1 MPRPR
6 LPVRVRAAAAAALAA
21 TLCLGGG
28 ALWLRHV
35 IYADSVAGSIA
46 TARSRALAIASTYDT
61 PAARINADGGALA
74 NGPVD
79 CDVESDPAHCRYDKW
94 YEFPYYG
101 MGINFAVVDPR
112 GKVLLAQNQLAYYV
126 RESGLTFPTSPPP
139 PSMGDERFG
148 HVDVLLRPARSGA
161 QGQHDGREVT
171 LVTYNVSP
179 SGSESKDIKATVY
192 MLISPLDAETAVAPV
207 DHWLRRGLPA
217 AVLFVAVVAWWAAGR
232 ALRPV
237 ERMRAELARITAADM
252 SRRVPQPRTGD
263 EIARLALTMNATLD
277 RLADAAERQR
287 RFVADA
293 AHELRSPLAGLRN
306 TVEVAAAHGGA
317 VDPKVLGT
325 GIERLQRLTDDLLL
339 LARLERTAPATGKP
353 VDLAAIAEELVGER
367 RYRVPPD
374 ERFIVVA
381 PEPALVTGREEELAT
396 MLRNLLDNASR
407 YARDRVI
414 LSVAKP
420 EPGLVRVEVRDDGPG
435 IPAAERERVFERF
448 ARVGE
453 ARDRGHGGAGLG
465 LAIARD
471 IAVRHDGR
479 LHVADSADGACFVAE
494 LPESPST

>member
-1 MPRPR
+1 MPRPQ

-21 TLCLGGG
+21 ALCLGGG

-35 IYADSVAGSIA
+35 IYADSVAGSTA
-46 TARSRALAIASTYDT
+46 TARSQALAIASTYDT

-74 NGPVD
+74 NGPV
-79 CDVESDPAHCRYDKW
+79 CRHPEDPDSAQCRYDKW
-94 YEFPYYG
+94 YEFPYFG
-101 MGINFAVVDPR
+101 MGISFAVVDNH
-112 GKVLLAQNQLAYYV
+112 GTVLLAQNQLAYYV
-126 RESGLTFPTSPPP
+126 RESGLTFPASPPP
-139 PSMGDERFG
+139 PDVGTDSFG
-148 HVDVLLRPARSGA
+148 HIDVLLRPARSGA

-171 LVTYNVSP
+171 LVTYNFSP
-179 SGSESKDIKATVY
+179 SGPESTDIKATVY
-192 MLISPLDAETAVAPV
+192 MLVSPIDAETAVAPV

-217 AVLFVAVVAWWAAGR
+217 AVLFVAAVAWWAAGR

-252 SRRVPQPRTGD
+252 SSRVPQPRTGD
-263 EIARLALTMNATLD
+263 EIARLAATMNATLD

-306 TVEVAAAHGGA
+306 TIEVAATHGRDL
-317 VDPKVLGT
+317 DPQVLRT
-325 GIERLQRLTDDLLL
+325 STERLQLLTEDLLL

-374 ERFIVVA
+374 ERFVVVA
-381 PEPALVTGREEELAT
+381 GEPALVTGREEELAR

-407 YARDRVI
+407 YARDRV
-414 LSVAKP
+414 LVSVAIP
-420 EPGLVRVEVRDDGPG
+420 EPGLVRVEVHDDGPG

-448 ARVGE
+448 ARVDE

-471 IAVRHDGR
+471 IAVRHGGSLYAADTTSGAR
-479 LHVADSADGACFVAE
+479 LVAE
-494 LPESPST
+494 LPR